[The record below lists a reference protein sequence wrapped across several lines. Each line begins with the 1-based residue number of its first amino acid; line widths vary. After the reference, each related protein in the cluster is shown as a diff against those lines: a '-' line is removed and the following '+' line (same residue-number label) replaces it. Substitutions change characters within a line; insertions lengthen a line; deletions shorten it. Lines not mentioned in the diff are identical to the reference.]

1 MKALAIAAL
10 MVSLPSAA
18 AAQSDLPGAITDG
31 MYMTLAEIRSN
42 SMDAFEVLAGPEG
55 GPIARS
61 QFVSTKVP
69 PGTLESKSERQLL
82 DRLFGV
88 LDANSNGEVS
98 LSEWRS
104 GLEKD
109 LQFADQND
117 DGRVTLKEL
126 ANAKP
131 NMSFGDALGM
141 VF

>member
-1 MKALAIAAL
+1 MKALAFAAL
-10 MVSLPSAA
+10 LVSLPSAA

-42 SMDAFEVLAGPEG
+42 SMDAFEVFAGPEG

-61 QFVSTKVP
+61 EFVSTKVP
-69 PGTLESKSERQLL
+69 PGTLESESERQLL

-126 ANAKP
+126 ANAKA